1 MTAPSPV
8 RIEPVQPR
16 TDCDHVSVATIAF
29 RHAGRLHV
37 TAIAKV
43 ALDLVPDGPA
53 RLAAAPPICE
63 RDALDPRTRVVLE
76 PSDLTPVLGRTDVT
90 FNGHAYAMGRTA
102 VTTMTTRL
110 AIVRP
115 QRAGGP
121 LEGGVTLMD
130 KGLRVVGAR
139 VVTRGWPNAKPE
151 AFTSLPV
158 TYALALGGA
167 GDPANPVGIGRPDA
181 QGRTRLPCIENLDP
195 GGVEPAGYGAIA
207 SEWPIRAQRLS
218 APVRAELSARVP
230 SFPAE
235 TDFSFFHAAP
245 VDQRVDFLRGDE
257 WIYLEGLHPTL
268 TRLATRLPGIVGRAQ
283 VVSEGGATSPLAL
296 RADALRIDGDRAR
309 CTLVYRGTFALER
322 DADLGRIAVAAG
334 VTFFGQS
341 PAWPAIE
348 FARRASTMLIE
359 MPASASASPS
369 AGAAPA
375 DLGPDSDGGRTVIL
389 SPESAAQQLARR
401 SGPFP
406 PVVPSTPESDDPPPS
421 VLSSSFERKGTLVL
435 EVEAA
440 PSTRAPFR
448 IASAPVAAAAAPIEG
463 APWGKPLPRVEAGIG
478 KKSTFKG
485 TGPIFPLR
493 DEVTADASSAVPVA
507 AGARADN
514 SLADPARMNSAAP
527 TPTPTDAKPAVS
539 KVAAQK
545 VSPWRKP
552 DDDAPPPAAA
562 KPAPP
567 QPPKP
572 QKSMYDRFKR

>member
-1 MTAPSPV
+1 MSAPNAV
-8 RIEPVQPR
+8 RIAPVQPR
-16 TDCDHVSVATIAF
+16 TDADHVSVASLAF

-53 RLAAAPPICE
+53 RFAGAPAIAE
-63 RDALDPRTRVVLE
+63 RDLLDPRTRVALE

-90 FNGHAYAMGRTA
+90 FNGHAYAMGRAA
-102 VTTMTTRL
+102 VTSMGTRL

-130 KGLRVVGAR
+130 KALRVVGPR

-151 AFTSLPV
+151 TFNAMPI
-158 TYALALGGA
+158 TYALALGGP
-167 GDPANPVGIGRPDA
+167 GDPANPAGIGRPDA
-181 QGRTRLPCIENLDP
+181 QGRTRLPCIENVDP
-195 GGVEPAGYGAIA
+195 SAAEPAGYGALA
-207 SEWPIRAQRLS
+207 ADWPIRAQRLS
-218 APVRAELSARVP
+218 ASARAELGERVP
-230 SFPAE
+230 NLPAD

-257 WIYLEGLHPTL
+257 WIYLEGLHPKL

-309 CTLVYRGTFALER
+309 CVIVYRGTFALER
-322 DADLGRIAVAAG
+322 DADLGRIAVASG

-341 PAWPAIE
+341 PDWPVIE

-359 MPASASASPS
+359 LPAVPPAN
-369 AGAAPA
+369 AADRDVA
-375 DLGPDSDGGRTVIL
+375 PDSDDGRTMLL
-389 SPESAAQQLARR
+389 SPESADRRLRGAAPTTARAIE
-401 SGPFP
+401 
-406 PVVPSTPESDDPPPS
+406 PEPEVEAAPPS
-421 VLSSSFERKGTLVL
+421 VLPSSFERKGTLVL

-448 IASAPVAAAAAPIEG
+448 IANAPVAPPAPAAPIDG
-463 APWGKPLPRVEAGIG
+463 APWGKPLPRIDAGVG

-485 TGPIFPLR
+485 TQPIPHLR
-493 DEVTADASSAVPVA
+493 EESTSDVTTLPPADPPVQTEPPVA
-507 AGARADN
+507 
-514 SLADPARMNSAAP
+514 LAAP
-527 TPTPTDAKPAVS
+527 TRKPVEPPAQRVS
-539 KVAAQK
+539 PPIQNA
-545 VSPWRKP
+545 SPWRKP
-552 DDDAPPPAAA
+552 EDEATAAA
-562 KPAPP
+562 VAQPVAP

-572 QKSMYDRFKR
+572 QKSMYERFKRSS

>member
-1 MTAPSPV
+1 MSATSPV

-16 TDCDHVSVATIAF
+16 TDADHVSVATIAF

-43 ALDLVPDGPA
+43 ALDLVPDGQA
-53 RLAAAPPICE
+53 RFASAPPLCE
-63 RDALDPRTRVVLE
+63 RDALDPRTRVVVE

-90 FNGHAYAMGRTA
+90 FNGHAYAMGRAA

-130 KGLRVVGAR
+130 KALRVVGAR
-139 VVTRGWPNAKPE
+139 VVTRGWPSAKPE
-151 AFTSLPV
+151 PFTALPIS
-158 TYALALGGA
+158 YALALGGA
-167 GDPANPVGIGRPDA
+167 GDPANPAGIGRPDA
-181 QGRTRLPCIENLDP
+181 QGRTRLPCIENVDP
-195 GGVEPAGYGAIA
+195 ASVEPAGYGAIA
-207 SEWPIRAQRLS
+207 ADWPIRAQRLS
-218 APVRAELSARVP
+218 AAVRAELTARVP
-230 SFPAE
+230 SYPAE

-257 WIYLEGLHPTL
+257 WIYLEGLHPSL
-268 TRLATRLPGIVGRAQ
+268 TRFAARLPGIVGRAQ
-283 VVSEGGATSPLAL
+283 VVSEGGAASPVAL

-341 PAWPAIE
+341 PTWPDIT

-359 MPASASASPS
+359 IPASAPPAAS
-369 AGAAPA
+369 GASVH
-375 DLGPDSDGGRTVIL
+375 DRGPDSDDGRTMLL
-389 SPESAAQQLARR
+389 SPESAARR
-401 SGPFP
+401 LRSAA
-406 PVVPSTPESDDPPPS
+406 PSTASSDARPEPEEPPPS

-448 IASAPVAAAAAPIEG
+448 IASAPAAAPAAPIEG
-463 APWGKPLPRVEAGIG
+463 APWGKALPRVESGIG

-485 TGPIFPLR
+485 TRPIFPIR
-493 DEVTADASSAVPVA
+493 EETTADAPGAPAVA
-507 AGARADN
+507 DAARADN
-514 SLADPARMNSAAP
+514 PAPPAASAEAQP
-527 TPTPTDAKPAVS
+527 STP
-539 KVAAQK
+539 KVAPQK

-552 DDDAPPPAAA
+552 DDDAHAPAAA
-562 KPAPP
+562 QPAAPA
-567 QPPKP
+567 PPKP